1 MGNFKTLAVKPT
13 IQSLHPFSAGDLLF
27 DWTAFD
33 IPNGAAELTGVS
45 GTILGTN
52 GASQGGELFNLFFAR
67 AIDGA
72 VPPSLGTLNDAVA
85 ATTSILSKKH
95 IIGFRAIDFGES
107 ADAVLDSM
115 ASYNCFGTNY
125 STTTTPHQQG
135 TVLEGETFAPQTN
148 PGYQRIYVAGVAE
161 SSIDF
166 GTSVFVAGGAHSED
180 DLTIVVDNGSGG
192 ASNSTKVF
200 QVGDVIHCADNDGGN
215 PVSTTMTVSAVTT
228 TLVTVS
234 GATCPALAENQ
245 ELGPV
250 NPIELKFDLKY

>member
-1 MGNFKTLAVKPT
+1 MGNLKTLAVKPT

-33 IPNGAAELTGVS
+33 IPNGAVELTGVS
-45 GTILGTN
+45 GTILGTD

-67 AIDGA
+67 AIDSVA
-72 VPPSLGTLNDAVA
+72 PPSLGTVNSTVA

-95 IIGFRAIDFGES
+95 IIGFRSVDFGES

-115 ASYNCFGTNY
+115 ASYNCFGSNY
-125 STTTTPHQQG
+125 STATNPNFQG
-135 TVLEGETFAPQTN
+135 IVLEGETFAPQTN

-161 SSIDF
+161 SAVNF
-166 GTSVFVAGGAHSED
+166 GTTVLVAGAHSED
-180 DLTIVVDNGSGG
+180 DLTIVVDDGAAG

-200 QVGDVIHCADNDGGN
+200 TVGDVIHCADADGAN

-234 GATCPALAENQ
+234 GTTCPALGNNQ

-250 NPIELKFDLKY
+250 NPIELKLDLKC